1 MEINEQYMKDK
12 LAQVESLCNNDPA
25 FAAKLVEAPDLTS
38 FVQVLSAAGLEYEPE
53 GMEAL
58 YNSIRKAASEELTD
72 EDLDNVSGGII
83 LTGYLASLAA
93 WGLVCA
99 VSGAFVYGV
108 YKGSK
113 NASKSCKK
121 G

>member
-1 MEINEQYMKDK
+1 MEINEQYMKEK
-12 LAQVESLCNNDPA
+12 LAQVEVLCKTDSV
-25 FAAKLVEAPDLTS
+25 FAAKLVEASDLNH
-38 FVQVLSAAGLEYEPE
+38 FVQALSTAGLDFEPE

-72 EDLDNVSGGII
+72 EDLENVSGGLV

-113 NASKSCKK
+113 NANKSCKK